1 MTLPG
6 QEGGQSV
13 KSTLTV
19 PVFLLQGA
27 KGETG
32 SDGATVSECE
42 PDNELA
48 LALASQ
54 RFFFIFTS
62 TGYKALGSLL

>member
-1 MTLPG
+1 MSLPG

-48 LALASQ
+48 LASQ

>member
-1 MTLPG
+1 MSLPG

-32 SDGATVSECE
+32 SDGATVSQCE

-48 LALASQ
+48 
-54 RFFFIFTS
+54 
-62 TGYKALGSLL
+62 